1 MPARALY
8 IVAIG
13 VVLIVGIAS
22 RLLRTGQPLIDK
34 YLGDA
39 LYAVLVYLALS
50 LAWRDGPVVKK
61 AAFAGAIMLVIE
73 TFQLTRIP
81 ARLAQ
86 SDSLLLRLFA
96 VILGTAFSWRDIAA
110 YAAGIAL
117 IALFD
122 RYVLLQKKRIRDA
135 ER

>member
-8 IVAIG
+8 ILAVG

-61 AAFAGAIMLVIE
+61 VAFAGALMLVVE

-86 SDSLLLRLFA
+86 SDSLLLRLLA

-110 YAAGIAL
+110 YATGIAL

-122 RYVLLQKKRIRDA
+122 RYMLLRKKRIRNE